1 MSTPVHQPTVVTAV
15 AGAAAAPTGERSTR
29 QKRALRT
36 LLSEVDSFRTAQD
49 IHQLLRARGER
60 VGLTTVYNQLR
71 ALADA
76 EEVDVLRSESGESMF
91 RRCHTETHHHH
102 LLCRVCGR
110 TVEINGEAI
119 ESWATEIARS
129 EGYSDVAH
137 TVEIVGTCG
146 SCQPRRRRSSR

>member
-1 MSTPVHQPTVVTAV
+1 MRKDEQVEPMPTDRGMNV
-15 AGAAAAPTGERSTR
+15 GERSTR
-29 QKRALRT
+29 QKRALAA

-76 EEVDVLRSESGESMF
+76 EEVDVLRSETGESLF
-91 RRCHTETHHHH
+91 RQCHTETHHHH

-110 TVEINGEAI
+110 TVEINGEGI
-119 ESWATEIARS
+119 ESWAAEIANS
-129 EGYSDVAH
+129 QGYVDVAH
-137 TVEIVGTCG
+137 TVEIVGTCV
-146 SCQPRRRRSSR
+146 SCQPRRRRAPQR